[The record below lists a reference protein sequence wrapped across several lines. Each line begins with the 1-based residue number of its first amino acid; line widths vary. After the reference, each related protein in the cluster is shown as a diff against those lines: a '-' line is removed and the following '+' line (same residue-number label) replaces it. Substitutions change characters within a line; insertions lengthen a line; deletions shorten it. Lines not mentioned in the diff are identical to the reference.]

1 MPTSALPHAACGTGN
16 GCKTVQTLSVCP
28 KGRQLSQRESQDP
41 PHLRCV
47 GGTLWAASPTKN
59 DPVAITERHPYK
71 VYFVLC
77 CRDVYPSF
85 VGADAHIGP
94 GEFCNPQGYRP
105 LHIFS
110 NTLQNTT
117 TPRTQRKKPGT
128 FVSGL
133 CWRRPI
139 FPCSLPQSIVG
150 ADELNYCV
158 RNGNRWTLV
167 AKNTNYL
174 C

>member
-1 MPTSALPHAACGTGN
+1 MVVIFQLKISFRIHVILHGLSFSFGSPPSHPLTPTNKHPLSADPLIRTRGASSFFKFHRINTRNKFTHYRDTSRPILPPE
-16 GCKTVQTLSVCP
+16 KS
-28 KGRQLSQRESQDP
+28 K
-41 PHLRCV
+41 
-47 GGTLWAASPTKN
+47 
-59 DPVAITERHPYK
+59 
-71 VYFVLC
+71 
-77 CRDVYPSF
+77 
-85 VGADAHIGP
+85 
-94 GEFCNPQGYRP
+94 
-105 LHIFS
+105 
-110 NTLQNTT
+110 
-117 TPRTQRKKPGT
+117 RKKPDT
-128 FVSGL
+128 SCQAW